1 MEKELQNINEAFDQ
15 AMKALEEFKK
25 ACTEFKDAVDGFVG
39 NK

>member
-25 ACTEFKDAVDGFVG
+25 ACTEFKDAVDSFVG

>member
-15 AMKALEEFKK
+15 AMKAFEEFKK